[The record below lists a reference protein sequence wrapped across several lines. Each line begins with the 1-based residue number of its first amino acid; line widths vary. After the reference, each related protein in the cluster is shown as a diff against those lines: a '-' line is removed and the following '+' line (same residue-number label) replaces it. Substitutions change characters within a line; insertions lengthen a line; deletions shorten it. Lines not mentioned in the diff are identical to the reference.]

1 MKIIID
7 AMGGDNAPRAVVEG
21 AVLAVR
27 EFGEPVTLVGDRAQI
42 EPLLR
47 EFGAQDDARIE
58 TVHAPDVIT
67 MEDDAVQAVRKKK
80 DSSLVVALSML
91 GKGEGDALISAGSTG
106 AVLAGG
112 TLLVKRI
119 RGIRRAALAPI
130 LPTAKGG
137 SLLIDCGANV
147 DCTAEYLLQFAFLGH
162 YYAKRQ
168 MGIESPRIGLINNGA
183 EETKGTDTLREAHA
197 LLRAASKQGKLNF
210 VGNIEGRDI
219 PLGAADVLVCDG
231 FTGNVV
237 LKTVEGVG
245 MFFVGKLKGIFKKN
259 LLTKLAALAVKPGLR
274 EFKKMLDY
282 KEIGGAPLLGI
293 SRPIIKAHGSCDA
306 YAVRSAVSQAIVYVR
321 SGMIAEIEAHIDD
334 MVQPP
339 AEAQKTK
346 EENE

>member
-168 MGIESPRIGLINNGA
+168 MGIENPRIGLINNGA

-197 LLRAASKQGKLNF
+197 LLRAASEQGKLNF

>member
-27 EFGEPVTLVGDRAQI
+27 EFGESITLVGDRAQI

-197 LLRAASKQGKLNF
+197 LLRAASEQGKLNF

>member
-197 LLRAASKQGKLNF
+197 LLRAASEQGKLNF

>member
-67 MEDDAVQAVRKKK
+67 MEDDAVQAVRKKR

-197 LLRAASKQGKLNF
+197 LLRAASEQGKLNF